1 MAFFYL
7 LQPMVLMHVRDTLC
21 PKNAPVSNAILSL
34 IVAIAEVMSVG
45 FLGGF
50 KEGPYEYFCS

>member
-34 IVAIAEVMSVG
+34 IVALAEVMSVG
-45 FLGGF
+45 FL
-50 KEGPYEYFCS
+50 